1 MRLSF
6 LAIVSALLLL
16 AGSADAQ
23 HAFVRG
29 GTYDPAVPTP
39 AAVLGYEIGQRF
51 TPHHMI
57 VKYAERVAGASRRI
71 RVDTVARTFE
81 GRESLRIVAT
91 SDANMGR
98 LEQIRA
104 DAQRLAD
111 PRSVAAAD
119 LARASRIP
127 SIVWLGYTVH
137 GGEASGTEAALGLLY
152 QLAAGTDAETRMILD
167 STVVLIDPVQNPDG
181 HERHVQDVMRMRSAC
196 DGRFAHGV

>member
-104 DAQRLAD
+104 
-111 PRSVAAAD
+111 
-119 LARASRIP
+119 SRQ
-127 SIVWLGYTVH
+127 S
-137 GGEASGTEAALGLLY
+137 SGWATPCTEARPPAPRPRWGCCTSWRPALTPRPG
-152 QLAAGTDAETRMILD
+152 
-167 STVVLIDPVQNPDG
+167 
-181 HERHVQDVMRMRSAC
+181 
-196 DGRFAHGV
+196 